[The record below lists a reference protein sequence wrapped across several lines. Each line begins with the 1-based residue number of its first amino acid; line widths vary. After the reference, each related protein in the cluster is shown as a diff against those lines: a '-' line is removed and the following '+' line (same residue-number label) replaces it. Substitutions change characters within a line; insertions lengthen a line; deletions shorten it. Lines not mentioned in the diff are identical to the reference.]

1 MPLPPPTDEP
11 NTSTLP
17 DPELNPLLNP
27 LLAAHMGKWAEVY
40 FTTPP
45 EKRSQ
50 AIAELIRELEN
61 APSEPVAPPAVTGHK
76 AQNEEETTEVA
87 KPTQPAEILRNC
99 SACGYGNAAEQ
110 KFCGMC
116 GAILVA
122 PPAAQVPRDLEAA
135 PRQASWSEPA
145 PAGGGDSALY
155 PMDPAVSATSAPGI
169 PDSGEP
175 DRGPSENQIPH
186 FAMQAEPGSSPYRLY
201 VGVVLVVLIGLL
213 LYMAW
218 RGTTAISST
227 SGPQPFP
234 SKVIPPAPGA
244 TEDTV
249 QQPGSLPSGLP
260 TSSVPTS
267 TPAAQ
272 PQQKQ
277 PETNQRQRQSADSPP
292 ASSLVTKAASNT
304 PLALEPSGADDL
316 ATAERYLNAG
326 PGRDRDS
333 SEAAL
338 WLWKAV
344 GKGNP
349 AATMILSDLYLRGDG
364 VAKSCDQARVLL
376 NAAARKGSKAAGERL
391 RNLQTFGCE

>member
-1 MPLPPPTDEP
+1 MPLLPTDDP

-27 LLAAHMGKWAEVY
+27 LLAAHMGRWAEVY
-40 FTTPP
+40 FTSPP

-61 APSEPVAPPAVTGHK
+61 APSEPVAPPVVEGHN
-76 AQNEEETTEVA
+76 AQKEDTQSAET
-87 KPTQPAEILRNC
+87 LRNC

-116 GAILVA
+116 GAMLGT
-122 PPAAQVPRDLEAA
+122 PPAAHVPRDLE
-135 PRQASWSEPA
+135 PREASWSEPE
-145 PAGGGDSALY
+145 PAGSGDSAFY
-155 PMDPAVSATSAPGI
+155 PIDPALSATSAAGI
-169 PDSGEP
+169 PDFGEP
-175 DRGPSENQIPH
+175 DGGPAENQIPH
-186 FAMQAEPGSSPYRLY
+186 FAMEAEPASSPYRLY

-213 LYMAW
+213 VYMAW

-234 SKVIPPAPGA
+234 SKVIPPAPGP

-249 QQPGSLPSGLP
+249 QQPGSQPSGLP
-260 TSSVPTS
+260 ASSVPTS
-267 TPAAQ
+267 TPAAAQ
-272 PQQKQ
+272 PNQKQ
-277 PETNQRQRQSADSPP
+277 PETNQRQRQSADSRP

-364 VAKSCDQARVLL
+364 VPKNCDQARVLL